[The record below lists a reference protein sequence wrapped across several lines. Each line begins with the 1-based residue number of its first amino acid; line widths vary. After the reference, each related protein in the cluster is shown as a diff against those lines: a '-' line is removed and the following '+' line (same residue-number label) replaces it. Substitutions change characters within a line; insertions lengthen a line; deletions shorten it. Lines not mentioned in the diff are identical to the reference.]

1 MSEVQKWKKSNQLIT
16 EVIISKSLLCTHQ
29 NSLQTRITEVQGI
42 LLQNSY
48 IVRKQRSLFFTVTG
62 HFIRIFFSDRKL
74 VSDYLISALVNS
86 VSIASDLQKHKQE
99 MIQINLV
106 LQSELN

>member
-1 MSEVQKWKKSNQLIT
+1 M
-16 EVIISKSLLCTHQ
+16 
-29 NSLQTRITEVQGI
+29 
-42 LLQNSY
+42 
-48 IVRKQRSLFFTVTG
+48 RKQWSLFFTVIG
-62 HFIRIFFSDRKL
+62 RFIRIFFSDRKL

-99 MIQINLV
+99 MTQIKLA